1 MKKKKKKR
9 NGKKN
14 FSKREREKKNRKKK
28 KDRFEG
34 HRLLRKKE
42 RISLWFCCVSPP
54 KKINIHEQQNKR
66 KND

>member
-1 MKKKKKKR
+1 MKKKKKETEKKTFPKER
-9 NGKKN
+9 GKKTG
-14 FSKREREKKNRKKK
+14 KK

-34 HRLLRKKE
+34 HRLLIKKE

>member
-1 MKKKKKKR
+1 MKKKKKR

-14 FSKREREKKNRKKK
+14 FSKREREKNRKKK

-34 HRLLRKKE
+34 HRLLIKKE